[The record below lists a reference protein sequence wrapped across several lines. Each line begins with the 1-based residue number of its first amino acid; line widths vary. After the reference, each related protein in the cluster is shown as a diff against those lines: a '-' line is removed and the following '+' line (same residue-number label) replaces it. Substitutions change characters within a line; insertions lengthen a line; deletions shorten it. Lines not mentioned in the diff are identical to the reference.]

1 MNNFKHLLVV
11 LVSIFLV
18 SCGIL
23 PFKSEIKE
31 NHFRFENFKRSVGS
45 PVESIRLMCF
55 RKKPA
60 RRTEPKQYLSGEH
73 SLWVEAYVSN
83 QSPSIGSKTAFALF
97 KVKLGSGKSYML
109 NRKIE
114 GDKISIWI
122 QESDTGLRVSGVVT
136 TDLKIGQID
145 NNNLRVKRCRTS
157 TI

>member
-1 MNNFKHLLVV
+1 MKKFKILITYC
-11 LVSIFLV
+11 VSFFLV

-31 NHFRFENFKRSVGS
+31 NHFRFENFKRYIGN
-45 PVESIRLMCF
+45 PVESIHLMCF
-55 RKKPA
+55 KKRPTSW
-60 RRTEPKQYLSGEH
+60 TEPRQYLGGEH
-73 SLWVEAYVSN
+73 LLWVEANVFN
-83 QSPSIGSKTAFALF
+83 QSSLIGGKKAFALF
-97 KVKLGSGKSYML
+97 KVKLDSGKSYML

-114 GDKISIWI
+114 GEKISIWI